1 MSVASTSV
9 VDPTQI
15 TLTIQRTSPTKMGSG
30 SVLRALKLAAFGL
43 DVLLTLL
50 GVLLAAGG
58 GYCAFLLRATSA
70 GHVTSADADPAA
82 VLTAVVITVVILA
95 TTAGALLVVVGL
107 LGCCGVARGSRSLL
121 LAQAC
126 VLGALLL
133 LLIATLAVVIWSER
147 SAPRR
152 TELAALELIRRRG
165 NIDNDDL
172 DVQPAWRAVHAV
184 QRCLRC
190 CGVLGYGDY
199 VSVNASIPVSCC
211 RDETPSAAT
220 PARCRFS
227 GLSEAQLAEH
237 PLLQRRGC
245 GSLVRRRL
253 RLLATL
259 VYCLCGL
266 ALAVLMAALSVSCYV
281 ALNVRETVPVIPAI
295 HASVQS
301 LRSRN
306 HGYD

>member
-9 VDPTQI
+9 VDPTEI
-15 TLTIQRTSPTKMGSG
+15 TLTIQRTSATKMGSG

-50 GVLLAAGG
+50 GVLLTAGG
-58 GYCAFLLRATSA
+58 GYCAFLLRVTSA

-82 VLTAVVITVVILA
+82 VLTAVATTVVILA
-95 TTAGALLVVVGL
+95 TTAGALLAVVGL

-121 LAQAC
+121 LTQAC

-165 NIDNDDL
+165 NINDDL

-227 GLSEAQLAEH
+227 GLSTAQLAEH